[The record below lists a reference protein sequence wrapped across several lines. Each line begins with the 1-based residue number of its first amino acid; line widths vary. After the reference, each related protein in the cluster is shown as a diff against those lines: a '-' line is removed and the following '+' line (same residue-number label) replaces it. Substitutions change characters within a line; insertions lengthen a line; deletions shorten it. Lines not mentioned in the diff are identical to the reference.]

1 MILVS
6 NFLNLFFFIYTAMP
20 QGTMPVLEI
29 DGKYKFSQS
38 TTIARHLAREF
49 SKYSFYRSKMNI
61 NFDML

>member
-1 MILVS
+1 
-6 NFLNLFFFIYTAMP
+6 
-20 QGTMPVLEI
+20 MPVLEI